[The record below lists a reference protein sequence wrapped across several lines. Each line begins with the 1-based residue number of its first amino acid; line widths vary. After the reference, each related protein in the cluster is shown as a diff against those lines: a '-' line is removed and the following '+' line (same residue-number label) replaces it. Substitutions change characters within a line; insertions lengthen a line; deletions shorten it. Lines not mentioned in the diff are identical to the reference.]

1 MRTDPLADC
10 ISSAEAG
17 LKQAKIDSF
26 EDLDK
31 QQKTTQKT
39 TGSQRH
45 TAIDKVDVAVIWLG
59 GP

>member
-39 TGSQRH
+39 TSRSA
-45 TAIDKVDVAVIWLG
+45 TRPLTKSMWR
-59 GP
+59 